1 MHGVLRSTHECM
13 HHSRLQSRRRVTMR
27 ARSYRKHI
35 VTVRCRCEPHY
46 HRRRRRCDYRRRRY
60 DTRDVRQSLCSRG
73 RRSRV
78 VCTSFLSRAITVHS
92 VTVQG
97 QQARVRCTPPR
108 VDGYQ
113 PSTKPL
119 RPHCILIRG
128 TEHRAARCAGIHARK
143 RKCGDRDCTLR
154 QPSPVLATLLWPMI
168 DCC

>member
-1 MHGVLRSTHECM
+1 MYT
-13 HHSRLQSRRRVTMR
+13 
-27 ARSYRKHI
+27 
-35 VTVRCRCEPHY
+35 VTVRDAQLLFVFDTN

-119 RPHCILIRG
+119 RPHCIRIRV
-128 TEHRAARCAGIHARK
+128 TEYRDVRCAGIHARK
-143 RKCGDRDCTLR
+143 RNVAIATAQYVNRHLFLAPFCGR
-154 QPSPVLATLLWPMI
+154 
-168 DCC
+168 